1 MSQTVHFVGLGVL
14 CTVGTIASIQ
24 TGPFPLNFVVGGGI
38 MLLFAHEATKKIR
51 QWRTGAQSH
60 A

>member
-24 TGPFPLNFVVGGGI
+24 TGPFPLNFVVGGDI

-51 QWRTGAQSH
+51 QCRTGA
-60 A
+60 